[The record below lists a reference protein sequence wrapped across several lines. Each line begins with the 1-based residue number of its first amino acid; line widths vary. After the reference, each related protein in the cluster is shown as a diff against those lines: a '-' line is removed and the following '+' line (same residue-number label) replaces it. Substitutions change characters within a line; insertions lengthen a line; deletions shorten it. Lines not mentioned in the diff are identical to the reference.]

1 MVNNKAE
8 FEYVA
13 SGISYLDLVALT
25 NHTDEKNEWFTK
37 CFEPLQDVHNH
48 SFSVLFNGFTEK
60 KQGQIL
66 QNNWNPR
73 NSIYVDSGGL
83 QIVTRGISITDSM
96 KDEVYK
102 TQATYGN
109 YGMCFDEIPVWVN
122 GKSIKGDLSCR
133 FYSKELLEPAARQTG
148 KNLRRQIEVYKEHN
162 SNCHPILIVQGNDYE
177 SYMRWVEYALE
188 ELPSG
193 YVDEIGGIG
202 IGGAS
207 LGKGYLEEFK
217 KCFYCSQLP
226 IDLKRKHFHILGVG
240 AVYKILPILMF
251 KLNGLYDDALI
262 SYDSTTQ
269 TRAITN
275 GIIGVWEGELF
286 RMKQLGYHSH
296 DAYKKVYDEIMTNF
310 PFYDEPFDEF
320 HWLYTAKINSIR
332 NEKAY
337 DRRFKTQLIG
347 CANSIL
353 GLMKSIN
360 RASQSLDGILEVTK
374 TDVEKSAFKA
384 LVGVKNRED
393 YEKWEDEVG
402 FLLGTQMVKTKPE
415 KNLMDLF

>member
-1 MVNNKAE
+1 MENKNAE
-8 FEYVA
+8 FEYVM
-13 SGISYLDLVALT
+13 SGISYIDMASPCNL
-25 NHTDEKNEWFTK
+25 TDEKNEWYNK
-37 CFEPLQDVHNH
+37 CFEPLQNVHNH
-48 SFSVLFNGFTEK
+48 TFSILFNGFVEK
-60 KQGQIL
+60 KQGEL
-66 QNNWNPR
+66 FTKFWKKR

-83 QIVTRGISITDSM
+83 QIVTRGLNATDAM

-102 TQATYGN
+102 TQALWGD
-109 YGMCFDEIPVWVN
+109 YGMCFDEIPVFVD

-133 FYSKELLEPAARQTG
+133 FYSKDLLEPAARQTG
-148 KNLRRQIEVYKEHN
+148 KNLRRQIEVYKELN
-162 SNCHPILIVQGNDYE
+162 SNCHPILIVQGNDYD
-177 SYMRWVEYALE
+177 SYMRWVEYALD

-193 YVDEIGGIG
+193 YADEIGGIG

-240 AVYKILPILMF
+240 AVYKLLPILMF
-251 KLNGLYDDALI
+251 KLNGLYDNSLI

-286 RMKQLGYHSH
+286 RMKQLGFHAH
-296 DAYKKVYDEIMTNF
+296 DAYKKVYDEIMINF

-320 HWLYTAKINSIR
+320 HWLYTSLIHAIR
-332 NEKAY
+332 VENAY
-337 DRRFKTQLIG
+337 DRRFKTMMIG
-347 CANSIL
+347 CANSVL

-360 RASQSLDGILEVTK
+360 RASQSLDNILETTK
-374 TDVEKSAFKA
+374 TDIEKSAFKA
-384 LVGVKNRED
+384 LVGVKTRED

-402 FLLGTQMVKTKPE
+402 FLLDTQVVKTKPE